1 MESPW
6 PAVVLGT
13 LAVMT
18 ALLTIWVLR
27 RRRPRR
33 RAWRVAIVG
42 GLCALLLAGLATV
55 FGVNAAIGYAPTV
68 ASLGQL
74 AGLSALGTPFAAAEF
89 PTAGQARQ
97 QTSDLLPSP
106 LWPTGPGRVVYFT
119 LGNPALQIP
128 SSRHYV
134 YLPPGYGRDQRR
146 YPVVYLLHGHPGGS
160 EDWMRSGRAARTMD
174 LLVNQRVLPPMII
187 VSPDVTAGL
196 SRDSSC
202 LDAVDGPQITT
213 FLLQDI
219 IGWVD
224 THLQTKAERTQRSLG
239 GMSSG
244 GYCTLDVGV
253 QHADRFSV
261 LLALVPYGDP
271 GVSVLQPI
279 LGGRKDLFD
288 AHSPSLYLPKVVPAG
303 PLSIFLDSGDAD
315 PAELRRVRALYDLIR
330 QRGWDAEFR
339 VEPGQGHNWYEARAG
354 LPWALLFAA
363 RHFTESS

>member
-1 MESPW
+1 METPW
-6 PAVVLGT
+6 PAVVLGA
-13 LAVMT
+13 L
-18 ALLTIWVLR
+18 ALLTAGLTISIIR
-27 RRRPRR
+27 RRRPQR

-42 GLCALLLAGLATV
+42 GLCALLLAATGTA

-68 ASLGQL
+68 ASMGQI

-89 PTAGQARQ
+89 ATAGQQ
-97 QTSDLLPSP
+97 SSSLLPSV
-106 LWPTGPGRVVYFT
+106 LWPTGPGRVVFFT
-119 LGNPALQIP
+119 LGSPALEIP
-128 SSRHYV
+128 SSKHYV
-134 YLPPGYGRDQRR
+134 YLPPGYGQSQRR

-224 THLQTKAERTQRSLG
+224 THLLSKVARTQRALG

-261 LLALVPYGDP
+261 LLAMVPYGDP
-271 GVSVLQPI
+271 GESVLQPI
-279 LGGRKDLFD
+279 LGGSKDLFD
-288 AHSPSLYLPKVVPAG
+288 AHSPSLYLPKVVPAA
-303 PLSIFLDSGDAD
+303 PLAIFLDSGDAD
-315 PAELRRVRALYDLIR
+315 PAEVLRVRALYDLIR

-339 VEPGQGHNWYEARAG
+339 IEPGQGHNWYEARAG

-363 RHFTESS
+363 RHFAESS